1 MAVIAWSAAVP
12 LMLIEEGGWMLLE
25 REHQDR
31 RMRTY
36 TFRYPLPCPSSCL
49 EKVPSSLRARTT
61 APPVFYLVS
70 RGHAPLS
77 LQVFVVTLGTVM
89 QLQQLTPV
97 RWSLAS

>member
-31 RMRTY
+31 RIRTY

-49 EKVPSSLRARTT
+49 EKVPPYRPPRCVLARRHLRSFTLSVGAMRPSRSKSL
-61 APPVFYLVS
+61 
-70 RGHAPLS
+70 
-77 LQVFVVTLGTVM
+77 
-89 QLQQLTPV
+89 
-97 RWSLAS
+97 